1 MAKSVLPKVCLSC
14 TVGRSLELI
23 REKGSREQE
32 RSLTAA
38 SSSDSWSRVTS
49 EEIESI
55 NGL

>member
-1 MAKSVLPKVCLSC
+1 MVKSVLPKVYLSC

-23 REKGSREQE
+23 REKGSRDQE

-49 EEIESI
+49 EERESV